1 MSTLPDT
8 IGVDSAASM
17 LECSAKTLMRRARA
31 GIVPGTKV
39 GRKWVFVT
47 VDLIEHIRQNY
58 KRPCSIAAAAVRS
71 GTSDSSSMDEKSSSH
86 LAQEIAMKRKSL
98 KPKLALVSGGKQGS
112 ASSR

>member
-1 MSTLPDT
+1 
-8 IGVDSAASM
+8 M

-31 GIVPGTKV
+31 GIVPGTKI

-71 GTSDSSSMDEKSSSH
+71 GGLDSKSMAAKSGSQ

-98 KPKLALVSGGKQGS
+98 KPKLALVHGGKHGS
-112 ASSR
+112 ASNQ